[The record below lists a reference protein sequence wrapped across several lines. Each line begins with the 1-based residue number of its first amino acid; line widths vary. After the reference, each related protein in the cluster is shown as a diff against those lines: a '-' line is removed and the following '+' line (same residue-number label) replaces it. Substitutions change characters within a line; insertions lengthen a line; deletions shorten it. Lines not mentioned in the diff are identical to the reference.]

1 MTKENEV
8 IEVEELNQDEVVL
21 TITGN
26 DSQARSWKNSDLN
39 DEQRVLVSELQPI
52 GQRLADLEKEYA
64 MHNRNKQFRIDA
76 FMKLEATKE
85 EVMIDNPEQNPS
97 IPEEK

>member
-8 IEVEELNQDEVVL
+8 IEVEESNQDEVVL

-26 DSQARSWKNSDLN
+26 DSQARSWKNSELN

-76 FMKLEATKE
+76 FMKLEEMKNTVE
-85 EVMIDNPEQNPS
+85 ET
-97 IPEEK
+97 EED